1 MNVRMYTVNVFQLT
15 KSPDSQLTPPHI
27 EYTVAVF
34 TLETYTL
41 PRTDLEQ
48 LVL

>member
-1 MNVRMYTVNVFQLT
+1 MY
-15 KSPDSQLTPPHI
+15 KSAAGQRTFHYRAVSLWT
-27 EYTVAVF
+27 AVF